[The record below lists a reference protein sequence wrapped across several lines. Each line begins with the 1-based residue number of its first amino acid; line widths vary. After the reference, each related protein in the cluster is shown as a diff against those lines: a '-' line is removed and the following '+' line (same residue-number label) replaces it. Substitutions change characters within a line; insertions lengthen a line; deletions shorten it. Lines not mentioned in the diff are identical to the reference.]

1 MSAIAAI
8 VDYGIVPKRLT
19 PGWELSLSKK
29 SMAGA
34 FASPRP
40 RRRRLGIAAAWFK
53 PEKFRRV
60 VIPCFCSSSALSSIA
75 LGLEGAA
82 SPPLDVR
89 CHNALKDFQRMWIDT
104 GEVLPVT
111 SSSPPEMRQAAT
123 PKHAVSV
130 KAATSRS
137 IQENWLTPW
146 PPQTKLNFG

>member
-1 MSAIAAI
+1 
-8 VDYGIVPKRLT
+8 
-19 PGWELSLSKK
+19 
-29 SMAGA
+29 
-34 FASPRP
+34 
-40 RRRRLGIAAAWFK
+40 
-53 PEKFRRV
+53 
-60 VIPCFCSSSALSSIA
+60 
-75 LGLEGAA
+75 
-82 SPPLDVR
+82 
-89 CHNALKDFQRMWIDT
+89 MWIDT